1 MNLNDN
7 INIDTYRL
15 FWAMSSV
22 VSYISVH
29 CVWVAKLGQYELQRS
44 FSYYPSMVQ
53 TLLSID
59 FSDSQINKL
68 LFMSLSILEEGKRER
83 GAKGHN
89 IPKFKRGQV

>member
-1 MNLNDN
+1 
-7 INIDTYRL
+7 
-15 FWAMSSV
+15 MSSV

-29 CVWVAKLGQYELQRS
+29 CVRVAKLGQYQLQRR

-68 LFMSLSILEEGKRER
+68 LFMSLSILEEGKNER